1 MNILQRR
8 AKVKLRLTT
17 LMIGLFFIGVCFGE
31 TATFIYKN
39 GKVEFGEF
47 KRMAADSVFLEKVGN
62 AGSREIAVIPKKLL
76 SEVVFDSGDKL
87 NLSLSEYPTSASM
100 ETGNPVV
107 SSQAH
112 NQDASGPAPSGS
124 LRVAPFVSP
133 PRLRSPFVYGG
144 FSAVVPGLGQ
154 FLQGEQAKG
163 AICFGVVGVSV
174 LGAMLAWNSATNA
187 YNNCQNNKSLS
198 GSYRDSDYRKFIFRL
213 HGAELLTG
221 VSAVLYLLNIAD
233 ATADAF
239 VFNKHPS
246 PIKPIITASSTGA
259 GCAIAIAF

>member
-1 MNILQRR
+1 
-8 AKVKLRLTT
+8 
-17 LMIGLFFIGVCFGE
+17 MIGLFFIGICLGE

-47 KRMAADSVFLEKVGN
+47 KRMFADSVFLEKVGN
-62 AGSREIAVIPKKLL
+62 AGARENAVISKKLL

-87 NLSLSEYPTSASM
+87 NLSLSEYPASASA
-100 ETGNPVV
+100 ETGNLTT
-107 SSQAH
+107 SSQAR
-112 NQDASGPAPSGS
+112 NQDAAVSGVSASS
-124 LRVAPFVSP
+124 RVAPAVPLSQ
-133 PRLRSPFVYGG
+133 LRSPFVYGG

-154 FLQGEQAKG
+154 FLQGKQGKG

-174 LGAMLAWNSATNA
+174 LGAMLAWNSTTDA
-187 YNNCQNNKSLS
+187 YNNCQNNKLKN
-198 GSYRDSDYRKFIFRL
+198 GSFRDADYRKFIYRL

-221 VSAVLYLLNIAD
+221 VSAILYLLNIAD

-239 VFNKHPS
+239 AFNKHPS

-259 GCAIAIAF
+259 GCAFAIAF